1 MDLRID
7 MKTADIDSYIPNGL
21 AALSSDGSASWTSI
35 VGNFVE
41 EQVKRDLH
49 LTFQAGTLRL
59 NGVEASDVA
68 VDMETTVKGFDL
80 KTIEAGSVGGAKLSV
95 SGNVLNTPEG
105 PDGDIGMSLTAE
117 DPRELLRLIGLL
129 PRDTTPQWSSV
140 LGKTALKIDL
150 QAKPSATAPTTH
162 FGVIG
167 KVGDL
172 DITSNGSFTVG
183 TGMTGTGLKGTT
195 EIKSPSSATLF
206 NLFGGAVETVDAI
219 PARAVLTADG
229 VLHDSFQID
238 LQSEI
243 YRSEVKFRGNV
254 NPDPEQAGA

>member
-1 MDLRID
+1 MKLTASKLELQNIEYELDGETGKAGLAVLVNGERPIMDLRID
-7 MKTADIDSYIPNGL
+7 METADIDSYIPNGL

-95 SGNVLNTPEG
+95 SGNVLNTLEG
-105 PDGDIGMSLTAE
+105 PDGDIGISLTAD

-140 LGKTALKIDL
+140 LGKTA
-150 QAKPSATAPTTH
+150 
-162 FGVIG
+162 
-167 KVGDL
+167 
-172 DITSNGSFTVG
+172 
-183 TGMTGTGLKGTT
+183 
-195 EIKSPSSATLF
+195 
-206 NLFGGAVETVDAI
+206 
-219 PARAVLTADG
+219 
-229 VLHDSFQID
+229 
-238 LQSEI
+238 
-243 YRSEVKFRGNV
+243 
-254 NPDPEQAGA
+254 

>member
-1 MDLRID
+1 MKLTASKLDLQNIDYELDGETGKAGLAVLVNGERPIMDLRID
-7 MKTADIDSYIPNGL
+7 METADIDSYIPNGL

-35 VGNFVE
+35 VGNFVD

-105 PDGDIGMSLTAE
+105 PDGDIGMSLTAD

-140 LGKTALKIDL
+140 LGKTTPENRPAGK
-150 QAKPSATAPTTH
+150 A
-162 FGVIG
+162 IG
-167 KVGDL
+167 HRAH
-172 DITSNGSFTVG
+172 NPFWRHRQ
-183 TGMTGTGLKGTT
+183 
-195 EIKSPSSATLF
+195 
-206 NLFGGAVETVDAI
+206 GG
-219 PARAVLTADG
+219 
-229 VLHDSFQID
+229 
-238 LQSEI
+238 
-243 YRSEVKFRGNV
+243 
-254 NPDPEQAGA
+254 